1 MQIKNMFEKQIDR
14 DIKGVIKVGQSD
26 EENIYQELDEY
37 VVTKELLKH
46 FRVFFEN
53 YEKGIDGYTD
63 KMGVWISGFF
73 GSGKSHFLKILSY
86 LLKNSTVEGKRAIEY
101 FTGCESDAGIRP
113 KIEDPM
119 LIAEMTKAG
128 ETDSDVV
135 LFNIDSKGSAKIGSG
150 KEAIVEVFMKVFN
163 EMQGYCGSVPYLAD
177 FERQLDGE
185 GRFEEFKE
193 KFEQIAGAPWE
204 KKRQAFAVI
213 QDKVVKT
220 LVEMDFM
227 SEEAA
232 RNWCKNAKGNYDLSI
247 EKFVSLVQ
255 EYCAKKGPNHHVIFL
270 VDEIGQYI
278 ADDTQLMLNL
288 QTIVEDLGTACR
300 GKAWVIVTSQEDIDS
315 ITKTKGNDFSKIQG
329 RFDTRL
335 SLSASNVDEVIRK
348 RVLAKNDTAAQALRL
363 LYEQKESIIKNLI
376 TFTVDTADKKL
387 YADKADFA
395 DCYPFIPYQFSL
407 LGQVLTAV
415 RTHGASGKHLS
426 DQSRSMLALFQ
437 ESAIRVMDKED
448 GVLVPFS
455 YFYNPLHKF
464 IDHQHSQVISDAED
478 NSKLDEF
485 DVELLKVLFMIKYVK
500 EIKANADNLTTL
512 MISNIDDDRI
522 EVRSKIEESLKKL
535 IKETLVQKNGE
546 IYIFLTNEEQEI
558 NNAINNESVEMGEII
573 GEASTVIFEEIYTEK
588 KYRYS
593 NRYMFAFNQKV
604 DDRFFKSNQSNDIG
618 VTIITPYGGDY
629 ADSALRLLSAQESS
643 IIVKLP
649 NDGTFLDEI
658 TESIKIYKF
667 LNKNASGARG
677 SFDSIRRAKEDERIE
692 KKDRIRIFIEDAL
705 KNADIY
711 VNGDKAVISAKEP
724 AARINEALGKLVAM
738 KYNKL
743 TYMETAPELSDI
755 SAIFK
760 RSDGQMSFLGMRD
773 TTPNKLALEEVV
785 QVIELNN
792 ARHMKTS
799 LKSLQDKFGA
809 APYGFDTKDVQ
820 WLVAMLFK
828 LGRVSLTLNSRN
840 LSLLSTNPDELV
852 RYITKREY
860 VEKLLIDI
868 RERATDGQIHSV
880 KEVMK
885 DYFGFTVT
893 SDDDDKIMSIF
904 KDRAED
910 KVEVYDDILVEYRI
924 NPKYP
929 CKRLMEDARNR
940 LAKILNINEAAE
952 FFKTVDKKRDDLL
965 DDAEDTAPV
974 FDFFKGEQRKIFE
987 ESVKNLAYFENS
999 KTYVSD
1005 RELLKVVE
1013 EIEDVVKTGK
1023 PFGKIQRLPELNMKF
1038 EDLHMGLLEKEAAIM
1053 EPLVHDDFLKV
1064 KEVLDSKPFAEV
1076 LRHRINQRFDE
1087 IREKLTT
1094 SGDIAAIKNIRLE
1107 SDALKIKCLDEIDEY
1122 ERVHQPV
1129 PEPPVTPVVSG
1140 KEPVNDVETPI
1151 KVKTKRRKNISIS
1164 NVAGARTYSIETEQD
1179 IDKFLAQMK
1188 QKLMQELEE
1197 DTVITLS

>member
-113 KIEDPM
+113 KIEDTM

-220 LVEMDFM
+220 FVEMDFM

-868 RERATDGQIHSV
+868 RERATDGQIRSV

-893 SDDDDKIMSIF
+893 SDDDDKIMSSF

-974 FDFFKGEQRKIFE
+974 FDFFKGEQKKIFE

-1038 EDLHMGLLEKEAAIM
+1038 EDLHVGLLEKEAAIM

-1076 LRHRINQRFDE
+1076 LRPRINQRFDE
-1087 IREKLTT
+1087 IREKLKT

-1129 PEPPVTPVVSG
+1129 SEPPVTPVVSG
-1140 KEPVNDVETPI
+1140 KEPVNAVETPI

-1197 DTVITLS
+1197 DTIITLS

>member
-363 LYEQKESIIKNLI
+363 IYEQKESIIKNLI

-588 KYRYS
+588 
-593 NRYMFAFNQKV
+593 NI
-604 DDRFFKSNQSNDIG
+604 DI
-618 VTIITPYGGDY
+618 VIDIC
-629 ADSALRLLSAQESS
+629 LHL
-643 IIVKLP
+643 
-649 NDGTFLDEI
+649 
-658 TESIKIYKF
+658 
-667 LNKNASGARG
+667 
-677 SFDSIRRAKEDERIE
+677 IRRWMIDFSK
-692 KKDRIRIFIEDAL
+692 
-705 KNADIY
+705 
-711 VNGDKAVISAKEP
+711 VIS
-724 AARINEALGKLVAM
+724 
-738 KYNKL
+738 L
-743 TYMETAPELSDI
+743 TI
-755 SAIFK
+755 S
-760 RSDGQMSFLGMRD
+760 
-773 TTPNKLALEEVV
+773 E
-785 QVIELNN
+785 
-792 ARHMKTS
+792 
-799 LKSLQDKFGA
+799 
-809 APYGFDTKDVQ
+809 
-820 WLVAMLFK
+820 
-828 LGRVSLTLNSRN
+828 
-840 LSLLSTNPDELV
+840 
-852 RYITKREY
+852 
-860 VEKLLIDI
+860 
-868 RERATDGQIHSV
+868 
-880 KEVMK
+880 
-885 DYFGFTVT
+885 
-893 SDDDDKIMSIF
+893 
-904 KDRAED
+904 
-910 KVEVYDDILVEYRI
+910 
-924 NPKYP
+924 
-929 CKRLMEDARNR
+929 
-940 LAKILNINEAAE
+940 
-952 FFKTVDKKRDDLL
+952 
-965 DDAEDTAPV
+965 
-974 FDFFKGEQRKIFE
+974 
-987 ESVKNLAYFENS
+987 
-999 KTYVSD
+999 
-1005 RELLKVVE
+1005 
-1013 EIEDVVKTGK
+1013 
-1023 PFGKIQRLPELNMKF
+1023 
-1038 EDLHMGLLEKEAAIM
+1038 
-1053 EPLVHDDFLKV
+1053 
-1064 KEVLDSKPFAEV
+1064 
-1076 LRHRINQRFDE
+1076 
-1087 IREKLTT
+1087 
-1094 SGDIAAIKNIRLE
+1094 
-1107 SDALKIKCLDEIDEY
+1107 
-1122 ERVHQPV
+1122 
-1129 PEPPVTPVVSG
+1129 
-1140 KEPVNDVETPI
+1140 
-1151 KVKTKRRKNISIS
+1151 
-1164 NVAGARTYSIETEQD
+1164 
-1179 IDKFLAQMK
+1179 
-1188 QKLMQELEE
+1188 
-1197 DTVITLS
+1197 